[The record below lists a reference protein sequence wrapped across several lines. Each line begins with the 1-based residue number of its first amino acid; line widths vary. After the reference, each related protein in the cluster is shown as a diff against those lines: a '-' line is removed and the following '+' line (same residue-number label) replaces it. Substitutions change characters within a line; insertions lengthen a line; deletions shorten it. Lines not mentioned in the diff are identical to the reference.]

1 MQRSADFEH
10 VKKKQRTREGFVEIC
25 RVKNAC
31 VGECGERERAL
42 DEMTRGD
49 KGKLLIRFVPLFTLS
64 LVYSARLCA
73 PCGHI
78 YRVRLLTQV

>member
-10 VKKKQRTREGFVEIC
+10 VKQNNEPGEGFVEIC

-42 DEMTRGD
+42 DDVFGIRVTVRSCCEKRIETKLCKTR
-49 KGKLLIRFVPLFTLS
+49 
-64 LVYSARLCA
+64 
-73 PCGHI
+73 
-78 YRVRLLTQV
+78 